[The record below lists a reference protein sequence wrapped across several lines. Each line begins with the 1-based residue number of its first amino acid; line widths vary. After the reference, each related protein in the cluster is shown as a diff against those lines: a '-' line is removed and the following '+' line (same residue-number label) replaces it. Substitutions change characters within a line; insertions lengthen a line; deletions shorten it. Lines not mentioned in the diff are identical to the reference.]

1 MASPVAGLMPA
12 HQRPRR
18 IGQLP
23 ALAVAY
29 TFDDPLPDK
38 DIAPWKVIGDSAGSP
53 PSIRRVP
60 D

>member
-1 MASPVAGLMPA
+1 MPA

-29 TFDDPLPDK
+29 TFDDPLPDA
-38 DIAPWKVIGDSAGSP
+38 DIATWKVIGDSAGP
-53 PSIRRVP
+53 PHIDPQSSCGHWRRYL
-60 D
+60 